1 MTRTKCETD
10 RRGNFSPMLKLVM
23 RRLLFSVPLFFF
35 VCSTSYVLIALIP
48 GSIAQTILGINA
60 TAEEY
65 EAVNR
70 SLGLDRPFLERYL
83 NWISNALQGDL
94 GNSLY
99 NSEPVSQLINQRL
112 EATFSI
118 IICCTLICLV
128 FGVTFGVIS
137 ALRGGLIDRLLDGI
151 AALGLAVPNFFLGVI
166 LVQLFALRFS
176 VFPAIGYVSLSESV
190 SGWFQSMVLP
200 VVTLSVSGIAVV
212 TKQTRDAMRDVLGRP
227 FIRTLKSNGVP
238 QRSIIFKH
246 ALRNAAIP
254 VVTVIGLVFVGI
266 LSGTVLVEGVFAVPG
281 LGGLAVSAASTS
293 DVTLIQGIVV
303 YFTLIIIS
311 VNLVVDVLYGFLNP
325 KIRNS

>member
-1 MTRTKCETD
+1 
-10 RRGNFSPMLKLVM
+10 
-23 RRLLFSVPLFFF
+23 
-35 VCSTSYVLIALIP
+35 
-48 GSIAQTILGINA
+48 
-60 TAEEY
+60 
-65 EAVNR
+65 
-70 SLGLDRPFLERYL
+70 
-83 NWISNALQGDL
+83 
-94 GNSLY
+94 
-99 NSEPVSQLINQRL
+99 
-112 EATFSI
+112 
-118 IICCTLICLV
+118 
-128 FGVTFGVIS
+128 VTFGVIS

-151 AALGLAVPNFFLGVI
+151 SALGLAVPNFFLGVI

-176 VFPAIGYVSLSESV
+176 VFPAIGYVSLGESV
-190 SGWFQSMVLP
+190 SGWFHSMVLP

-212 TKQTRDAMRDVLGRP
+212 TKQTRDAMRDVLARP

>member
-1 MTRTKCETD
+1 M
-10 RRGNFSPMLKLVM
+10 
-23 RRLLFSVPLFFF
+23 
-35 VCSTSYVLIALIP
+35 
-48 GSIAQTILGINA
+48 
-60 TAEEY
+60 
-65 EAVNR
+65 
-70 SLGLDRPFLERYL
+70 
-83 NWISNALQGDL
+83 
-94 GNSLY
+94 
-99 NSEPVSQLINQRL
+99 
-112 EATFSI
+112 
-118 IICCTLICLV
+118 
-128 FGVTFGVIS
+128 
-137 ALRGGLIDRLLDGI
+137 
-151 AALGLAVPNFFLGVI
+151 I

-176 VFPAIGYVSLSESV
+176 VFPAIGYVSLGESV
-190 SGWFQSMVLP
+190 SGWFHSMVLP